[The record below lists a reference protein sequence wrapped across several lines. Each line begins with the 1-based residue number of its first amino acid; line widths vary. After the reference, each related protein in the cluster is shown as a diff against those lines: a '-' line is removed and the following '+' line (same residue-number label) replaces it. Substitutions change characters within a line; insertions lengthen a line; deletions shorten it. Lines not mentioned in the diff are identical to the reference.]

1 MLRPPARRLA
11 LGLLAAIAFA
21 APARSASFSDDFESY
36 APGSFPSPTWIDVR
50 QVALPNAPIP
60 SAQVIA
66 TSDAFGHPT
75 QALQT
80 IDALSPSQG
89 IFTPIAPADEHELAG
104 DLRVDRYG
112 TLGSGA
118 SPNGDWPVQLGLSQ
132 VLAGSDLCC
141 FPTPQVGIYASTQT
155 QGWRLYSIDA
165 AGNATDLD
173 LDGAASAG
181 SWYRVDLDVD
191 ELTGTVR
198 SHIVD
203 IASGLAVV
211 DRTDVIPGWTP
222 TEFDAIAFFD
232 GELSGGDVA
241 GLGSLDKVDY
251 AAVPEPGTLA
261 LASLGLLAASFAW
274 RRPYAK

>member
-1 MLRPPARRLA
+1 MRRARARRLG
-11 LGLLAAIAFA
+11 LYLLAAAAFA
-21 APARSASFSDDFESY
+21 GSARSASFSDDFESY

-50 QVALPNAPIP
+50 NVALPHAPLP

-66 TSDAFGHPT
+66 TTDAFGNPT

-80 IDALSPSQG
+80 LDAISPSQG
-89 IFTPIAPADEHELAG
+89 VLTPIASADEHALAG

-118 SPNGDWPVQLGLSQ
+118 STNSDWPVQLGLSQ
-132 VLAGSDLCC
+132 VLFGSDVCC

-165 AGNATDLD
+165 AGKATDID
-173 LDGAASAG
+173 LDGAAVAG
-181 SWYRVDLDVD
+181 TWYRVDLDVD
-191 ELTGTVR
+191 ELSGTVR
-198 SHIVD
+198 SRIVD
-203 IASGLAVV
+203 IASGVAVV
-211 DRTDVIPGWTP
+211 DRTDVIPGWTAP
-222 TEFDAIAFFD
+222 DFDAIAFFD

-241 GLGSLDKVDY
+241 GQGSLDNVDY

-274 RRPYAK
+274 RRP